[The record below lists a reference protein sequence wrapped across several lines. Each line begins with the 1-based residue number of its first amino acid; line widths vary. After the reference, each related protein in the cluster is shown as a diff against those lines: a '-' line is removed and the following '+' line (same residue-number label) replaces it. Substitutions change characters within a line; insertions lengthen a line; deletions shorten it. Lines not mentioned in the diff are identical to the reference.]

1 AESNMLKNI
10 KHIILGLSL
19 IVSWGESSVLE
30 DIKYDPKT
38 NGLMIS
44 IEYSE
49 PIPDDN
55 IIGWKSDR
63 NWLYITLLGV
73 KHINNISPKS
83 DPNNLIKELVIDS
96 FDESVQIAI
105 LLTKKIHWYDIIN
118 SEGTSSAVVF
128 IHTEMKNS
136 LQANLKKHL
145 DKNGKSVFSVVS
157 QEGFPTYNT
166 SFQAAFNKARE
177 ELGPNAL
184 FRYKGKLYHTNH
196 PNEVNQNVASGFKE
210 LDEKK
215 SIDDIFANYALAT
228 KKLDQVSSDDQSS
241 NEDFNTVD
249 EYFVDEDSGQELSE
263 WSDLAEENKSENTNS
278 SLSFWDRMTA
288 AREDDDKA
296 KLFDNLES
304 SKGQLIEELA
314 DHSIINDDLDGR
326 IIKVPKT
333 SWWQKLPFSSITK
346 GRFGVSKKRKSDK
359 ELLLGQSAIRIDANL
374 DGVPIYID
382 GRYVGHTPLK
392 APIRVEPGWHQVS
405 GFSPQYLMY
414 LNTGTIDYVSNDPML
429 NNQIFGTETLYVE
442 GGKIARSEMR
452 FDYVGPSLPVKK
464 QEGGWL
470 VGFPILLS
478 FFSLIAWGV
487 A

>member
-1 AESNMLKNI
+1 MLKNI

-73 KHINNISPKS
+73 KHINNINPKS

-196 PNEVNQNVASGFKE
+196 PNEVNQNVASGFKDLE
-210 LDEKK
+210 EKK
-215 SIDDIFANYALAT
+215 SIDDIFVNYALANE
-228 KKLDQVSSDDQSS
+228 KLDQASLNYQSS
-241 NEDFNTVD
+241 NNESDAVD

-263 WSDLAEENKSENTNS
+263 WSDLAEVDKSQNIKS

-296 KLFDNLES
+296 KLFDNIES

-333 SWWQKLPFSSITK
+333 SWWQRLPFSSITK
-346 GRFGVSKKRKSDK
+346 GRFGVTKKRKADK
-359 ELLLGQSAIRIDANL
+359 DLLLGQSAIRIDANL

>member
-1 AESNMLKNI
+1 MLKNI

-19 IVSWGESSVLE
+19 IVSWGKSSVLE

-263 WSDLAEENKSENTNS
+263 WSDLAEEDKSENTKS

>member
-1 AESNMLKNI
+1 MLKNI

-19 IVSWGESSVLE
+19 IIGWVESSVLE

-210 LDEKK
+210 LDEDK
-215 SIDDIFANYALAT
+215 SIDDIFANYALGT
-228 KKLDQVSSDDQSS
+228 KKLDQASFNDQFS
-241 NEDFNTVD
+241 NEEFDTVD

-263 WSDLAEENKSENTNS
+263 WSDLAEEDKSENTKS

>member
-1 AESNMLKNI
+1 MLKNI
-10 KHIILGLSL
+10 KHIIIGLSL
-19 IVSWGESSVLE
+19 IVSWGKSSVLE

-83 DPNNLIKELVIDS
+83 DPNNLIRELVIDS

-177 ELGPNAL
+177 ELGPNSL

-196 PNEVNQNVASGFKE
+196 PNEINQNIVSGLKE

-228 KKLDQVSSDDQSS
+228 RKLDQASSNDQSS
-241 NEDFNTVD
+241 NEELDKVD
-249 EYFVDEDSGQELSE
+249 EYFIDEDSGQEFSE
-263 WSDLAEENKSENTNS
+263 WSDLAEEGKSENIKS

-288 AREDDDKA
+288 AREDDDKS

>member
-1 AESNMLKNI
+1 MLKNI

-228 KKLDQVSSDDQSS
+228 KKLDQISSNDQSS

-263 WSDLAEENKSENTNS
+263 WSDLAEQDKSENTKS

>member
-1 AESNMLKNI
+1 MLKNI

-19 IVSWGESSVLE
+19 IIGWVESSVLE

-228 KKLDQVSSDDQSS
+228 KKLDQVSSDDHSS
-241 NEDFNTVD
+241 NEEFNTVD

-263 WSDLAEENKSENTNS
+263 WSDLAEQDKSENTKS

-346 GRFGVSKKRKSDK
+346 GRFGVSKKRKSEK

>member
-1 AESNMLKNI
+1 MLKNI

-19 IVSWGESSVLE
+19 IVGWGQSSVLE

-241 NEDFNTVD
+241 NEEFNTVD

-263 WSDLAEENKSENTNS
+263 WSDLAEEDKSENTKS

>member
-1 AESNMLKNI
+1 MLKNI

-19 IVSWGESSVLE
+19 IIGWVESSVLE

-241 NEDFNTVD
+241 NEEFNTVD

-263 WSDLAEENKSENTNS
+263 WSDLAEEDKSENTKS

>member
-1 AESNMLKNI
+1 MLKNI

-228 KKLDQVSSDDQSS
+228 KKLDQVSSDDHSS
-241 NEDFNTVD
+241 NEEFNTVD

-263 WSDLAEENKSENTNS
+263 WSDLAEEDKSENTNS

>member
-1 AESNMLKNI
+1 MLKNI

-73 KHINNISPKS
+73 KHVNNINPKS

-128 IHTEMKNS
+128 IHTEMKTR

-196 PNEVNQNVASGFKE
+196 PNEVNKNIASGFKE
-210 LDEKK
+210 LDEEK

-228 KKLDQVSSDDQSS
+228 RKLDQGSSNDQSS
-241 NEDFNTVD
+241 NEEFDTVD

-263 WSDLAEENKSENTNS
+263 WSDLTEEDKSENTKS
-278 SLSFWDRMTA
+278 SLSFWDKMTA
-288 AREDDDKA
+288 ARENDDKA

-326 IIKVPKT
+326 IIKIPKT

>member
-1 AESNMLKNI
+1 MLKNI

-73 KHINNISPKS
+73 KHINNINPKS

-196 PNEVNQNVASGFKE
+196 PNEVNQNVASGFKDLE
-210 LDEKK
+210 EKK
-215 SIDDIFANYALAT
+215 SIDDIFVDYALANE
-228 KKLDQVSSDDQSS
+228 KLDQASLNYQSS
-241 NEDFNTVD
+241 NNESDAVD

-263 WSDLAEENKSENTNS
+263 WSDLAEVDKSQNIKS

-333 SWWQKLPFSSITK
+333 SWWQRLPFSSITK
-346 GRFGVSKKRKSDK
+346 GRFGVTKKRKADK
-359 ELLLGQSAIRIDANL
+359 DLLLGQSAIRIDANL

>member
-1 AESNMLKNI
+1 MLKNI

-19 IVSWGESSVLE
+19 IVGWGESSVLE

-228 KKLDQVSSDDQSS
+228 KKLDQVSSDDHSS
-241 NEDFNTVD
+241 NEEFNTVD

-263 WSDLAEENKSENTNS
+263 WSDLAEQDKSENTKS

>member
-1 AESNMLKNI
+1 MLKNI

-19 IVSWGESSVLE
+19 IIGWVESSVLE

-241 NEDFNTVD
+241 NDDFNTVD

-263 WSDLAEENKSENTNS
+263 WSDLAEEDKSENTKS

-346 GRFGVSKKRKSDK
+346 GRFGVSKKKKSDK

>member
-1 AESNMLKNI
+1 MLKNI

-19 IVSWGESSVLE
+19 IIGWVESSVLE

>member
-1 AESNMLKNI
+1 MLKNI

-19 IVSWGESSVLE
+19 IIGWVESSVLE

-228 KKLDQVSSDDQSS
+228 KKLDQVSSNDQSS
-241 NEDFNTVD
+241 NEEFDTVD

-263 WSDLAEENKSENTNS
+263 WSDLAEEDKSENTKS

>member
-1 AESNMLKNI
+1 MLKNI

-73 KHINNISPKS
+73 KHINNINPKS

-196 PNEVNQNVASGFKE
+196 PNEVNQNVASGFKDLE
-210 LDEKK
+210 EKK
-215 SIDDIFANYALAT
+215 SIDDIFVDYALANE
-228 KKLDQVSSDDQSS
+228 KLDQASLNYQSS
-241 NEDFNTVD
+241 NNESDAVD

-263 WSDLAEENKSENTNS
+263 WSDLAEVDKSQNIKS

-296 KLFDNLES
+296 KLFDNIES

-346 GRFGVSKKRKSDK
+346 GRFGVTKKRKADK
-359 ELLLGQSAIRIDANL
+359 DLLLGQSAIRIDANL

>member
-1 AESNMLKNI
+1 MLKNI

-19 IVSWGESSVLE
+19 IVSWGKSSVLE

-228 KKLDQVSSDDQSS
+228 KKLDQASLNDQSS
-241 NEDFNTVD
+241 NKDSDTVD

-263 WSDLAEENKSENTNS
+263 WSDLAEQDKSENTKS

>member
-1 AESNMLKNI
+1 MLKNI

-19 IVSWGESSVLE
+19 IVSWGKSSVLE

-196 PNEVNQNVASGFKE
+196 PNEVNQNIASGFKE

-228 KKLDQVSSDDQSS
+228 RKLDQASSNDQSS
-241 NEDFNTVD
+241 NEEFDTVD

-263 WSDLAEENKSENTNS
+263 WSDLAEENKSENTKS

>member
-1 AESNMLKNI
+1 MLKNI

-73 KHINNISPKS
+73 KHINNINPKS

-196 PNEVNQNVASGFKE
+196 PNEVNQNVASGFKDLE
-210 LDEKK
+210 EKK
-215 SIDDIFANYALAT
+215 SIDDIFVDYALANE
-228 KKLDQVSSDDQSS
+228 KLDQASLNYQSS
-241 NEDFNTVD
+241 NNESDAVD

-263 WSDLAEENKSENTNS
+263 WSDLAEVDKSQNIKS

-296 KLFDNLES
+296 KLFDNIES

-333 SWWQKLPFSSITK
+333 SWWQRLPFSSITK
-346 GRFGVSKKRKSDK
+346 GRFGVTKKRKTDK
-359 ELLLGQSAIRIDANL
+359 DLLLGQSAIRIDANL

>member
-1 AESNMLKNI
+1 MLKNI

-19 IVSWGESSVLE
+19 IIGWVESSVLE

-228 KKLDQVSSDDQSS
+228 KKLDQVSSDDHSS
-241 NEDFNTVD
+241 NEEFNTVD

-263 WSDLAEENKSENTNS
+263 WSDLAEQDKSENTKS

>member
-1 AESNMLKNI
+1 MLKNI

-19 IVSWGESSVLE
+19 IANWGKSSVLE

-196 PNEVNQNVASGFKE
+196 PNEVNQNVASGLKE

-263 WSDLAEENKSENTNS
+263 WSDLAEENKSKNTKS

>member
-1 AESNMLKNI
+1 MLKNI

-19 IVSWGESSVLE
+19 IIGWVESSVLE

-118 SEGTSSAVVF
+118 SKGTSSAIVF

-263 WSDLAEENKSENTNS
+263 WSDLAEEDKSENTKS

-346 GRFGVSKKRKSDK
+346 GRFGVSKKRKTDK

>member
-1 AESNMLKNI
+1 MLKNI

-228 KKLDQVSSDDQSS
+228 KKLDQISSNDQSS

-263 WSDLAEENKSENTNS
+263 WSDLAEEDKSENTKS

>member
-1 AESNMLKNI
+1 MLKNI

-19 IVSWGESSVLE
+19 IIGWVESSVLE

-228 KKLDQVSSDDQSS
+228 KKLDQVSSDDYSS
-241 NEDFNTVD
+241 NEEFNTVD

-263 WSDLAEENKSENTNS
+263 WSDLAEQDKSENTKS

>member
-1 AESNMLKNI
+1 MLKNI

-19 IVSWGESSVLE
+19 IVGWGQSSVLE

-73 KHINNISPKS
+73 KHINDINPKS

-157 QEGFPTYNT
+157 QEGFPSYNT

-196 PNEVNQNVASGFKE
+196 PNEVNQNIASGFKE
-210 LDEKK
+210 VDEKK

-228 KKLDQVSSDDQSS
+228 RKLDQTSSYDQSS
-241 NEDFNTVD
+241 NEEFDTVD

-263 WSDLAEENKSENTNS
+263 WSDLAEEDKSENTKS

-346 GRFGVSKKRKSDK
+346 GRFGVSKKRKSNK

>member
-1 AESNMLKNI
+1 MLKNI

-19 IVSWGESSVLE
+19 IVSWGKSSVLE

-184 FRYKGKLYHTNH
+184 FRFKGKLYHTNH
-196 PNEVNQNVASGFKE
+196 PNEVNKNVASGVKE
-210 LDEKK
+210 VDEKK

-228 KKLDQVSSDDQSS
+228 KKLDQVPLNYQSP
-241 NEDFNTVD
+241 NKEPDIVD

-263 WSDLAEENKSENTNS
+263 WSDLADEDKSQNIKS

-346 GRFGVSKKRKSDK
+346 GKFGVTKKRKIDK
-359 ELLLGQSAIRIDANL
+359 DLLLGQSAIRIDANL

>member
-1 AESNMLKNI
+1 MLKNI

-19 IVSWGESSVLE
+19 IVGWGESSVLE

-196 PNEVNQNVASGFKE
+196 PNEVNQNIASGFKE

-263 WSDLAEENKSENTNS
+263 WSDLAEEDKSENTKS

-346 GRFGVSKKRKSDK
+346 GRFGVSKKRKNDK

>member
-1 AESNMLKNI
+1 MLKNI

-19 IVSWGESSVLE
+19 IIGWVESSVLE

-228 KKLDQVSSDDQSS
+228 KKLDQVSSNDQSS

-263 WSDLAEENKSENTNS
+263 WSDLAEEDKSENTKS

>member
-1 AESNMLKNI
+1 MLKNI

-19 IVSWGESSVLE
+19 IIGWVESSVLE

-241 NEDFNTVD
+241 KEDFNTVD

-263 WSDLAEENKSENTNS
+263 WSDLAEQDKSENTKS

>member
-1 AESNMLKNI
+1 MLKNI

-263 WSDLAEENKSENTNS
+263 WSDLAEEDKSENTKS

-346 GRFGVSKKRKSDK
+346 GRFGVSKKKKSDK

>member
-1 AESNMLKNI
+1 MLKNI

-19 IVSWGESSVLE
+19 IIGWVESSVLE

-241 NEDFNTVD
+241 NEEFDTVD

-263 WSDLAEENKSENTNS
+263 WSDLAEEDKSENTKS